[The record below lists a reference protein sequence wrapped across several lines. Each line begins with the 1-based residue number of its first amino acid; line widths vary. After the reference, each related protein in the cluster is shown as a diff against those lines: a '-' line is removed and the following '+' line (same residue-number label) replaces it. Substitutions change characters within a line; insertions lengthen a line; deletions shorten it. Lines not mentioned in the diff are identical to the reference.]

1 MLGASE
7 RASERARQTAE
18 GKTGS
23 HLNRERS
30 RYVTLRY
37 VAMVAKFLEL
47 NKSRSCKYGKNKKP
61 ERY

>member
-1 MLGASE
+1 MSSEGSMLGASE

-30 RYVTLRY
+30 RYVTLR
-37 VAMVAKFLEL
+37 
-47 NKSRSCKYGKNKKP
+47 CYGSKISGTQQIKDLQIWQK
-61 ERY
+61 

>member
-30 RYVTLRY
+30 RYVTLR
-37 VAMVAKFLEL
+37 
-47 NKSRSCKYGKNKKP
+47 CYGSKISGTQQIKDLQIWQK
-61 ERY
+61 